1 MEVVKETELS
11 QKDFLTN
18 DFSSEK
24 NSRNK
29 RWRRENFLFNCVALM
44 LSPLF
49 FKKKCHLKTKNSVIR

>member
-44 LSPLF
+44 LSPLL
-49 FKKKCHLKTKNSVIR
+49 FKKNVISKQKIL